1 MISASGSYSVA
12 LPSGASVIVSGAAIS
27 PNPSNPGSVLVSYGG
42 SVHVVFSVSSAG
54 GAGGAGG
61 LGGAGAGLGGAG
73 GYGPGSAGRGP
84 AIDIDIY
91 AGGVGGAGG
100 LGGVKVLGGA
110 GGAGAGGFMFNGVM
124 ISASG
129 SYSVALPSGA
139 SVIVSGAAIS

>member
-1 MISASGSYSVA
+1 MFNGVMISSSGSYSVA

-54 GAGGAGG
+54 GAGAGFGGAGG
-61 LGGAGAGLGGAG
+61 LGGAGGFGGAGAGGAG
-73 GYGPGSAGRGP
+73 G
-84 AIDIDIY
+84 
-91 AGGVGGAGG
+91 
-100 LGGVKVLGGA
+100 LGGA

-139 SVIVSGAAIS
+139 SV

>member
-61 LGGAGAGLGGAG
+61 LGGAGF
-73 GYGPGSAGRGP
+73 
-84 AIDIDIY
+84 
-91 AGGVGGAGG
+91 
-100 LGGVKVLGGA
+100 
-110 GGAGAGGFMFNGVM
+110 GGAGAGINID
-124 ISASG
+124 ISAG
-129 SYSVALPSGA
+129 GPYGPSGPAGPYGPSGPAGPAGPYGPSGPAGPYGPSGPAGPNIDIDIFA
-139 SVIVSGAAIS
+139 SPSSPAGPY